1 MPRRRETPRRR
12 PQDRLPVLSVRQ
24 RELNLPVEP
33 SGASQC
39 IVDILRTV
47 SGSDDNDV
55 LVVVE
60 AVHQRQ
66 KLRDDSLGGLVS
78 IARALSGDAVNL
90 VEKNNRPRLLRGS
103 LEDRS
108 QDLLALAVPL
118 AEDLRPADLVE
129 RGVSGIR
136 DDPGEHCL
144 TGAG

>member
-1 MPRRRETPRRR
+1 MPCRD
-12 PQDRLPVLSVRQ
+12 PQDRLPVLLVRQ
-24 RELNLPVEP
+24 RELDLPVEP
-33 SGASQC
+33 SWASQC
-39 IVDILRTV
+39 LVDILRTV

-66 KLRDDSLGGLVS
+66 KLRDDPLGRLVS

-90 VEKNNRPRLLRGS
+90 VEKNDRPRLHGGS
-103 LEDRS
+103 LENRS

-118 AEDLRPADLVE
+118 AKDLWPADLVE

-136 DDPGEHCL
+136 DDPGEH
-144 TGAG
+144 